1 MNSNS
6 RALWSCILGV
16 LSLFCVFNVLTGIP
30 AVLLGFF
37 ELSAIRNGKSLP
49 QNRTLA
55 TIGIVFGI
63 LGSLVGIAFLIWLGS
78 QAYLAVSDFFEG
90 LMHSKWF

>member
-16 LSLFCVFNVLTGIP
+16 VSLFCLFSLIAGIP

-37 ELSAIRNGKSLP
+37 ELSAIRNGKSPP
-49 QNRTLA
+49 QNRILA
-55 TIGIVFGI
+55 MIGIVFGI
-63 LGSLVGIAFLIWLGS
+63 LGSLVGIAFLIWVGS
-78 QAYLAVSDFFEG
+78 QAYLGLSEFFEG